1 MALGGLINRIMRS
14 KEITTCTKSCVV
26 SRQRLVESCLAAVAR
41 FLHAPFRAGK
51 PGNSNT
57 F

>member
-51 PGNSNT
+51 PGNSDT